1 MHRLLVAALT
11 LAALSHALDAQ
22 ERGERV
28 DRSFNWQGTIA
39 EGRWLHVRNING
51 AIDVTPA
58 SGNTATVRAEKR
70 WRRGDPG
77 DVRFEV
83 LKEGGDVII
92 CALWD
97 EDDSCDERGY
107 RSGDDDA
114 DDDDDND
121 GDVSVHFTVELP
133 KGVKLD
139 VSSVNGAIDVRQAGA
154 EVVARTVN
162 GRIEAASTALTHIAA
177 RHTQL
182 RAGSAP

>member
-11 LAALSHALDAQ
+11 LAALADALDAQ

-28 DRSFNWQGTIA
+28 DRSFSWQGTIA
-39 EGRWLHVRNING
+39 EGRWLRVRNING
-51 AIDVTPA
+51 AIDVMPA

-97 EDDSCDERGY
+97 EDNSCDERGY
-107 RSGDDDA
+107 HSSDDG
-114 DDDDDND
+114 DDDDND
-121 GDVSVHFTVELP
+121 GDVSVHFTVALP

-139 VSSVNGAIDVRQAGA
+139 VSSVNGAVDVRQAGA